1 MSQTFEFY
9 NERANE
15 AAADAKKAKLANV
28 RRRLLRAE
36 RTWRGLAARAKA
48 VAEMRTK
55 VLREK
60 AAERDAEAAKA

>member
-36 RTWRGLAARAKA
+36 RSWRGLAARAKA

>member
-60 AAERDAEAAKA
+60 AAEREGQAAKA

>member
-48 VAEMRTK
+48 GAEMRTK

-60 AAERDAEAAKA
+60 AAEREGQAAKA